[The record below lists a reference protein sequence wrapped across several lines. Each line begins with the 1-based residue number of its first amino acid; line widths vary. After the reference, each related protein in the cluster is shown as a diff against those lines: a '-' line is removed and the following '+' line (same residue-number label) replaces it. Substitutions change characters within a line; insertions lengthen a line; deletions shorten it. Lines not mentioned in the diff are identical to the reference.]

1 MPDSFGARLRQRRE
15 ERGIALVTIAQQTK
29 IKTSLLEELERDDV
43 SHWPSGIYR
52 RAFFRAYARAI
63 DLDSDALMQ
72 EFVERHPEPEV
83 DVLAAM
89 ASALERGDGHSR
101 TAAGLR
107 DAVGSAFATLARRRR
122 TPVDDETRGAST
134 VVVPPGVPTTKAE
147 QPSAPEIPPVV
158 APPVPAPPAMSEPLV
173 AFESAPE
180 PDLLAIAR
188 LCTDIGRAENPSDVQ
203 PLLQEVATLLD
214 ATGLIVWLWDSAVAR
229 LKAALVHG
237 YPAGVVARLP
247 MVARDAHNATAA
259 AFRSAEMRTISD
271 SQSCTSA
278 LVLPLMTSA
287 GCAGVLAIELQP
299 GKEQTKSMVALATI
313 LAAQLAH
320 LGAIG
325 LQADEL
331 PPARL
336 AVGGVTFV

>member
-63 DLDSDALMQ
+63 DLDADILVH
-72 EFVERHPEPEV
+72 EFLEKHPDPAEV

-89 ASALERGDGHSR
+89 ASALDRGDGHGR

-122 TPVDDETRGAST
+122 SAADDETT
-134 VVVPPGVPTTKAE
+134 VNPTPVTPPTTVTAATRAE
-147 QPSAPEIPPVV
+147 RPIEPEEPPVV
-158 APPVPAPPAMSEPLV
+158 PERLAEPPEPPMMAPAAS
-173 AFESAPE
+173 E
-180 PDLLAIAR
+180 PDLLDIAR
-188 LCTDIGRAENPSDVQ
+188 LCTEISRAETSTDVQ
-203 PLLQEVATLLD
+203 PLLHEAAQLLE

-237 YPAGVVARLP
+237 YSATVVAQLP
-247 MVARDAHNATAA
+247 MVGRDANNATAA

-271 SQSCTSA
+271 SRSSTSA
-278 LVLPLMTSA
+278 LVVPLLTSA
-287 GCAGVLAIELQP
+287 GCAGVLAIELQS
-299 GKEQTKSMVALATI
+299 GREQTASVIALATI
-313 LAAQLAH
+313 LAAQLSHIAT
-320 LGAIG
+320 ASMRT
-325 LQADEL
+325 DEL
-331 PPARL
+331 SHPRL
-336 AVGGVTFV
+336 AVGGVTFA